1 MATNQ
6 QNSGRKVAVSRDD
19 ATPGRSDKSNRLF
32 SVLKANNNA
41 PPRLSQQGAASAA
54 RPVTA
59 PTPDRS
65 DTPVSSTTTDN
76 AKPVGSKRKG
86 KALKGAA
93 DEQGPAKTA
102 APPATLVRAGAN
114 PVPVASS
121 EPMDVETEAVALKP
135 GFMTPHEFSALAIS
149 EKTKRGLSERMRIKF
164 MTQVQHASLPGILQG
179 HDVLAKAKT
188 GTGKTLAFLV
198 PSVEMLL
205 QERARVEQFRRSN
218 PRANLAAPK
227 VLILSPT
234 RELAQ
239 QILAEATALCSF
251 HDIGCILLVGGTN
264 MNSDVKAIN
273 RPGPGQ
279 NDIIVAT
286 PGRMLAHLKETP
298 GFAEQVKGVKVYVM
312 DEADRL
318 LDMGFKRDIDQITAF
333 LNKRD
338 AATLGPR
345 QTLLFSATVAPEVR
359 EIAKQTLLPGYKFVD
374 TVGEEVEQTHAHV
387 PQRVMCAPL
396 DQQLKVIVQLLEQ
409 HQRENAGNFKI
420 IMFFATA
427 RQTGYYAGVLN
438 AVGMPTLE
446 IHSRKSQGHRT
457 KVSEQF
463 R

>member
-1 MATNQ
+1 M
-6 QNSGRKVAVSRDD
+6 
-19 ATPGRSDKSNRLF
+19 
-32 SVLKANNNA
+32 
-41 PPRLSQQGAASAA
+41 
-54 RPVTA
+54 
-59 PTPDRS
+59 
-65 DTPVSSTTTDN
+65 
-76 AKPVGSKRKG
+76 
-86 KALKGAA
+86 
-93 DEQGPAKTA
+93 
-102 APPATLVRAGAN
+102 
-114 PVPVASS
+114 
-121 EPMDVETEAVALKP
+121 TE
-135 GFMTPHEFSALAIS
+135 HEFSSLAIS
-149 EKTKRGLSERMRIKF
+149 EKTKRGLSERMKIKF
-164 MTQVQHASLPGILQG
+164 MTQVQHASLPEILKG

-198 PSVEMLL
+198 PAIEMLMK
-205 QERARVEQFRRSN
+205 ERRHLEQLSRAQAGRVSLPPAR
-218 PRANLAAPK
+218 

-251 HDIGCILLVGGTN
+251 HDVGCILLVGGTN

-273 RPGPGQ
+273 RGGAGQ

-286 PGRMLAHLKETP
+286 PGRMLAHLKETA
-298 GFAEQVKGVKVYVM
+298 GFAEQIKGVKVYIM

-318 LDMGFKRDIDQITAF
+318 LDMGFKRDIDQITNY
-333 LNKRD
+333 LNQRN
-338 AATLGPR
+338 AAALGAR

-359 EIAKQTLLPGYKFVD
+359 EVARHTLLAGYKFVD

-409 HQRENAGNFKI
+409 HKQENPGNHKI

-427 RQTGYYAGVLN
+427 RQTGYYASVLN
-438 AVGMPTLE
+438 AIGLPTLE

-463 R
+463 RYSSPTAYSCVTFVICQHRAVPLFPFLFLSFLAEWAKT

>member
-1 MATNQ
+1 
-6 QNSGRKVAVSRDD
+6 VADS
-19 ATPGRSDKSNRLF
+19 
-32 SVLKANNNA
+32 
-41 PPRLSQQGAASAA
+41 
-54 RPVTA
+54 
-59 PTPDRS
+59 
-65 DTPVSSTTTDN
+65 
-76 AKPVGSKRKG
+76 
-86 KALKGAA
+86 
-93 DEQGPAKTA
+93 
-102 APPATLVRAGAN
+102 TLVADG
-114 PVPVASS
+114 SS
-121 EPMDVETEAVALKP
+121 PKP
-135 GFMTPHEFSALAIS
+135 AFVTTHEFSALQIS
-149 EKTKRGLSERMRIKF
+149 QQTKRALSEQMRIKF
-164 MTQVQHASLPGILQG
+164 MSQVQHASLPAILQG
-179 HDVLAKAKT
+179 HDMLAKAKT
-188 GTGKTLAFLV
+188 GTGKTVAFLV
-198 PSVEMLL
+198 PAVEMLL
-205 QERARVEQFRRSN
+205 KERAQMEKRRSTH
-218 PRANLAAPK
+218 PFLVPPSPK

-239 QILAEATALCSF
+239 QILAEATALCTF

-338 AATLGPR
+338 AGTFGPR

-409 HQRENAGNFKI
+409 HQRENADNFKV
-420 IMFFATA
+420 IMFFPTA
-427 RQTGYYAGVLN
+427 RQTGYYASVLS
-438 AVGMPTLE
+438 AMGLPVLE
-446 IHSRKSQGHRT
+446 MHSRMNQNKRT
-457 KVSEQF
+457 KVSAEF
-463 R
+463 RYAPKRAVLISHLCAAVERSVHGTILL